1 MREEWHSIL
10 AFMIASAMGCMNEPP
25 IYGPLRLIEAMEKLI
40 GFAARNRLD
49 QDNRLLEI
57 MHKIEGDKSLCMYDE
72 DAFAAM
78 LQEIGLSVTEL
89 MAGQLD

>member
-25 IYGPLRLIEAMEKLI
+25 IYGPLRLIESMEKLI
-40 GFAARNRLD
+40 GFASDNGLE
-49 QDNRLLEI
+49 QDARLLDV
-57 MHKIEGDKSLCMYDE
+57 MHRISDDKSLCMYDE
-72 DAFAAM
+72 EAFSAL

-89 MAGQLD
+89 MAGR